1 MDRYIAAMPTRDDG
15 DLRICEAEGIAY
27 QADMKV
33 TAAYDEAYMDRC
45 AAHPPRMIRD
55 INALRNSF
63 VDKFV
68 PKRAE
73 IVDIGVGDGAFIRS
87 RAHTK
92 GLDVNPAAVRWLR
105 TCGLN
110 ASTLRQH
117 SVTMWDTLEH
127 VPDPGLYLDAISIGY
142 FLFVSIP
149 IFEDLDKIRESRH
162 YRPGEHLYYFTD
174 EGLTAWM
181 TQYGFDVKARDDF
194 ESRLGRD
201 TIATFAFKKVR
212 PAWETPSS

>member
-1 MDRYIAAMPTRDDG
+1 MDRFIATMPARDDG
-15 DLRICEAEGIAY
+15 DLRICDQLGVAY
-27 QADMKV
+27 QADMTV
-33 TAAYDEAYMDRC
+33 TASYDEAYMDRC
-45 AAHPPRMIRD
+45 ASHPPQMVRD
-55 INALRNSF
+55 INALRNAF
-63 VDKFV
+63 VDRFI
-68 PKRAE
+68 PKRAAV
-73 IVDIGVGDGAFIRS
+73 VDIGVGDGAFIRS

-105 TCGLN
+105 ACGLN
-110 ASTLRQH
+110 AATIRQH

-127 VPDPGLYLDAISIGY
+127 VPDPGLYLDEISVSY

-149 IFEDLDKIRESRH
+149 VFSDLKRIRESRH

-174 EGLTAWM
+174 VGFVEWM
-181 TQYGFDVKARDDF
+181 NCHGFQLKARDDF

-201 TIATFAFKKVR
+201 TIATFAFKRVG